1 MAQVWPYVQ
10 KVETLGKQFYV
21 QPSAG
26 STQIWPCLPKGSAK
40 NFLKYLSVKL
50 SEVSFCKQFFVRC
63 KSRG

>member
-10 KVETLGKQFYV
+10 EVESLGKHFYV

-40 NFLKYLSVKL
+40 NFLKFLSASSSL
-50 SEVSFCKQFFVRC
+50 
-63 KSRG
+63 